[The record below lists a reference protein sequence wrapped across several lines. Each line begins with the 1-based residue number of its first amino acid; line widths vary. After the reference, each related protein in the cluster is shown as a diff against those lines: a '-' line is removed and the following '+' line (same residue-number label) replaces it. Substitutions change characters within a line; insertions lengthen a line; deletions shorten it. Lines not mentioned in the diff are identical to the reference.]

1 MWYICMFMSVCLCV
15 CVCVCIR
22 THMSWHTCK
31 SQRSRLDSSSCLLLS
46 LRRCLAHEL
55 LWSLLYSSPIL
66 TQDCSHIRCASAP
79 SLHGLW
85 ASNLRSSCLLG
96 KHVTHADTSKFTR
109 VWISALVIG
118 LKSLLVHRKSTH
130 SCLMI
135 YNQKKKWFM
144 ILKEFS
150 FFFSQEINCISLHIL
165 KSAVLIYI
173 LSASLVAFII

>member
-1 MWYICMFMSVCLCV
+1 MP
-15 CVCVCIR
+15 
-22 THMSWHTCK
+22 WHTCK
-31 SQRSRLDSSSCLLLS
+31 VRGQAWVVVLAFYCLWDGVWPMSFCGSSCIHHPFWHRTVLIS
-46 LRRCLAHEL
+46 
-55 LWSLLYSSPIL
+55 
-66 TQDCSHIRCASAP
+66 DASAP

-96 KHVTHADTSKFTR
+96 KHVTHADTSKFTH
-109 VWISALVIG
+109 VWISVLVIG

-135 YNQKKKWFM
+135 YNKKKVIYDFEKNF
-144 ILKEFS
+144 I
-150 FFFSQEINCISLHIL
+150 FFSQEINCISLHIL